1 MLTSRLRSV
10 VMNSIS
16 LLKFSKLAA
25 RAFAVVCIGSILA
38 AGQAAPVAGYDF
50 LSTGDGASVDLTSI
64 GLGVVPLEGVS
75 IEAALGVTDTIMH
88 RPANTVFTQSQSLL
102 VTALFMKS
110 VNSLEFQGQLA
121 DLYITLNNS
130 AGAIPTTVL
139 PQPDTL
145 NTSGG
150 TITIDGGQSTGGTF
164 NATFVMNAD
173 AIFVHAGTSVTN
185 PANYIAHQAAPQVS
199 FSPAT
204 SSWSTTPPA
213 GYPSSTT
220 FPSGGFYPIMVAH
233 TNGPHP
239 VTPAKCGS
247 AVTTS
252 INKRGEAITRPA
264 CISVAQS
271 E

>member
-1 MLTSRLRSV
+1 
-10 VMNSIS
+10 MNRIS
-16 LLKFSKLAA
+16 LLKFSKVAA
-25 RAFAVVCIGSILA
+25 LAFAVVCIGSSSILA

-50 LSTGDGASVDLTSI
+50 LTTGNGASVDLTSI
-64 GLGVVPLEGVS
+64 GLGVVPLQGVP

-88 RPANTVFTQSQSLL
+88 RPANTVFTVPQSLL

-130 AGAIPTTVL
+130 AGAIPTSVL

-145 NTSGG
+145 NASGG
-150 TITIDGGQSTGGTF
+150 TITIDGGQNTGGTF

-185 PANYIAHQAAPQVS
+185 SANYIAHQAAPQVS

-204 SSWSTTPPA
+204 SNWSTTPPA

-220 FPSGGFYPIMVAH
+220 FPAGGFYPIMVAH

-239 VTPAKCGS
+239 VTPATCGS

-252 INKRGEAITRPA
+252 VNKKGELVTRPA
-264 CISVAQS
+264 CISIEQT